1 MTLHSAPGGANRF
14 PPAKQLPEN
23 RFIKLKEEFTA
34 WLITKEEER
43 RVWSSRNSKVY
54 TSPQALM
61 EQRWIRHTSPIC
73 SSLQEQFGWATT
85 NSGTERHGTKKQ
97 TNRREIV
104 MKNNDT
110 WKRNVMI
117 CLLRKN
123 YSLTDSCGLLRSVCQ
138 SAKNFCV
145 FIYSKVRYSD

>member
-1 MTLHSAPGGANRF
+1 
-14 PPAKQLPEN
+14 
-23 RFIKLKEEFTA
+23 
-34 WLITKEEER
+34 
-43 RVWSSRNSKVY
+43 
-54 TSPQALM
+54 
-61 EQRWIRHTSPIC
+61 
-73 SSLQEQFGWATT
+73 
-85 NSGTERHGTKKQ
+85 
-97 TNRREIV
+97 

-145 FIYSKVRYSD
+145 FIYSKVRYSDWEQTTALELAPEWSVLLSLINENSSFGKG